1 MKKLTGALA
10 LVTLLFVFSASPAFA
25 HTHLDTSDPE
35 EGSTVTE
42 ALDSV
47 TLYFETVIEESAVL
61 ELQAEDGTEI
71 TLDNITVNDDEL
83 SADVTEPLE
92 NGAYTLSWD
101 IIGVDGHPM
110 EDSLS
115 FEVDI
120 EEAAAD
126 ENTEEDTEGQE
137 DEDATEEQAD
147 ENEAASESDVQDT
160 AAEDS
165 NSNTL
170 LITILLVAIIA
181 VVAIVLLKRK
191 K

>member
-1 MKKLTGALA
+1 M
-10 LVTLLFVFSASPAFA
+10 
-25 HTHLDTSDPE
+25 
-35 EGSTVTE
+35 
-42 ALDSV
+42 
-47 TLYFETVIEESAVL
+47 IEESAVL

>member
-1 MKKLTGALA
+1 MKKFSGVLA
-10 LVTLLFVFSASPAFA
+10 LVTLLFIFSASPAFA

-35 EGSTVTE
+35 EDSTVTE
-42 ALDSV
+42 ALDSI
-47 TLYFETVIEESAVL
+47 TLYFETEIEENAVL
-61 ELQAEDGTEI
+61 ELHTENGTEI
-71 TLDNITVNDDEL
+71 ALDNITVNDEEL

-120 EEAAAD
+120 EKTVAEESAE
-126 ENTEEDTEGQE
+126 ENTEGQE
-137 DEDATEEQAD
+137 DEGTSAEQSD

-160 AAEDS
+160 TTEDS
-165 NSNTL
+165 NSNTM

>member
-61 ELQAEDGTEI
+61 ELQKEDGTEI

-83 SADVTEPLE
+83 SADVAEPLE

-115 FEVDI
+115 FEMDI
-120 EEAAAD
+120 EETAAEEA
-126 ENTEEDTEGQE
+126 TEEDTNGQE
-137 DEDATEEQAD
+137 DASEEQAD

>member
-10 LVTLLFVFSASPAFA
+10 LVTLLFIFSASPAFA

-35 EGSTVTE
+35 DGSTVTE
-42 ALDSV
+42 ALDSI
-47 TLYFETVIEESAVL
+47 TLNFETVIEESAVL
-61 ELQAEDGTEI
+61 ELQKEDGTEI

-115 FEVDI
+115 FDVDI
-120 EEAAAD
+120 EE
-126 ENTEEDTEGQE
+126 TVSEETTEGQK
-137 DEDATEEQAD
+137 DEDAAEDQAD

-160 AAEDS
+160 SEDS

>member
-10 LVTLLFVFSASPAFA
+10 LVTLLFIFSASPAFA
-25 HTHLDTSDPE
+25 HTHLDSSDPE

-42 ALDSV
+42 SPENI
-47 TLYFETVIEESAVL
+47 TLNFETVIEESAVL
-61 ELQAEDGTEI
+61 ELQKEDGTEI
-71 TLDNITVNDDEL
+71 ALDNITVNDNEL
-83 SADVTEPLE
+83 SAGITEPLE

-110 EDSLS
+110 EDFLS
-115 FEVDI
+115 FEVEI
-120 EEAAAD
+120 EETAAEDNTD
-126 ENTEEDTEGQE
+126 EQKDEEAVD
-137 DEDATEEQAD
+137 EQAD
-147 ENEAASESDVQDT
+147 DNEAASESDVQDT
-160 AAEDS
+160 TEDAGS
-165 NSNTL
+165 SNTL